1 MRKIVRLVTI
11 ISMLSILCLLASECD
26 RFNESHLICEDEY
39 NEFIT
44 PGPQVYTSNI
54 SVQILD
60 KNMKSLISAY

>member
-26 RFNESHLICEDEY
+26 RFKESHLICEDEY

-54 SVQILD
+54 SV
-60 KNMKSLISAY
+60 